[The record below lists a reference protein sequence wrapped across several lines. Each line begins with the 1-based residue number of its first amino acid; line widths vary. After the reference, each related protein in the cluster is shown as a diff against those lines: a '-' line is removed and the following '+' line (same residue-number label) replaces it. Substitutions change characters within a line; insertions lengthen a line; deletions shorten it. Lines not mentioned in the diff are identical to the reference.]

1 MAALQGQEASS
12 CPTKQVSM
20 LERRVI
26 KSLARIVGRQHLLT
40 EPADLL
46 VYSYDSSTAR
56 GTPEAVALPAST
68 EEVAR
73 VVKVCAQHRIP
84 FVARG
89 AGTNLS
95 GGAAPVRG
103 GLVVALT
110 RMSRVLEIVPA
121 DQVAVVQPGV
131 VNLQLQAMLAPYGLQ
146 FCPDPASQKVSTVG
160 GNVAENAGGPHC
172 LKYGVTTNHV
182 LGLTVVLPSGEVRR
196 FGSRALD
203 APGYDLVGLFI
214 GSDGTL
220 GIATE
225 MILRLRPLP
234 ETTQVV
240 VAIFDS
246 LEASGAAVSRIIA
259 EGILAAALEIMDRST
274 MEAVEA
280 SFPSGLPT
288 DAEALLLIELD
299 GLKEALD
306 RKTERCAHI
315 CREFEARRVEIGR
328 APEEQER
335 LWAARKSAFGAT
347 ARLSPAMLVN
357 DATVPR
363 TRIPEV
369 LRQMQEIERK
379 HGLRIAK
386 VFHAGDGNLHSNIL
400 FRREAPEELERAK
413 AASVDIF
420 HLCASVGGTITGE
433 HGVGAEKPEYM
444 SLIYSPA
451 DLEAQRKLKQ
461 MLDPIGIANPGK
473 VLPEARDC

>member
-1 MAALQGQEASS
+1 MAALQGQEARS

-182 LGLTVVLPSGEVRR
+182 LGLTVVLPSGEVRQ
-196 FGSRALD
+196 FGSRTLD
-203 APGYDLVGLFI
+203 SPGYDLVGLFI
-214 GSDGTL
+214 GSEGTL

-306 RKTERCAHI
+306 RKAERCAHI
-315 CREFEARRVEIGR
+315 CREFEARKVEIGR

-444 SLIYSPA
+444 SLIYSLA

-473 VLPEARDC
+473 VLPDARDC

>member
-1 MAALQGQEASS
+1 
-12 CPTKQVSM
+12 M
-20 LERRVI
+20 LDRRIV
-26 KSLARIVGRQHLLT
+26 KSLARIVGRRYLLT

-73 VVKVCAQHRIP
+73 VVTACAQQGIP

-103 GLVVALT
+103 GLVIALT
-110 RMSRVLEIVPA
+110 RMNKVLEIDPM

-131 VNLQLQAMLAPYGLQ
+131 VNLDLQETLAGYGFQ
-146 FCPDPASQKVSTVG
+146 FCPDPASQKVSTIG

-182 LGLTVVLPSGEVRR
+182 LGLTVVLPSGEVRKL
-196 FGSRALD
+196 GSRTLET
-203 APGYDLVGLFI
+203 PGYDLVGLFV
-214 GSDGTL
+214 GSEGTF
-220 GIATE
+220 GICTE

-234 ETTQVV
+234 EITQVV
-240 VAIFDS
+240 VAIFDT
-246 LEASGAAVSRIIA
+246 LEASGQAVSRIIA
-259 EGILAAALEIMDRST
+259 EGIVAAALEIMDRST

-306 RKTERCAHI
+306 RKAERCAEI
-315 CREFEARRVEIGR
+315 CREFHAREVEIGR
-328 APEEQER
+328 APQEQER

-400 FRREAPEELERAK
+400 YRREAPEELERAK
-413 AASVDIF
+413 AASEEIF

-444 SLIYSPA
+444 RLIYSPA
-451 DLEAQRKLKQ
+451 DLEAQRKLKR
-461 MLDPIGIANPGK
+461 MLDPAGIANPGK
-473 VLPEARDC
+473 VLPEAGDS